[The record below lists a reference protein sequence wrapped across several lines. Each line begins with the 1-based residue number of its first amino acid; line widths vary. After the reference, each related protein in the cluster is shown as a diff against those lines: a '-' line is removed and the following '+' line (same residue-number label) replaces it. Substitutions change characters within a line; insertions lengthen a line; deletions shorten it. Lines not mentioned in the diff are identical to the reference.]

1 MILNMECLWTGQWC
15 AWMENKGIVIA
26 ANNENGLNAVRV
38 IKRELCIPIEA
49 LIVHPE
55 SKSRLRDEIVLESM
69 LPRERVISWSKNAL
83 GNILS
88 TLRDISSRW
97 SLLSVNFGYIIPKQ
111 LLDLFAFSVNLHTG
125 YLPWNRGSHP
135 NVWPFIDGSPAG
147 VALHLMTPEL
157 DAGPIIERSR
167 IEIEECDT
175 AKTLYKKLEEESI
188 RVLKRSLLPFLE
200 GEIHPFYPNEEG
212 SFHSHKEFLE
222 LFEIDMDRR
231 VSARDFIG
239 LMKALSYPPYKNAY
253 YVTAKGEKVFLDISV
268 SKEEEN

>member
-1 MILNMECLWTGQWC
+1 
-15 AWMENKGIVIA
+15 MENKGIVIA

-38 IKRELCIPIEA
+38 IRNELSIPIEA

-55 SKSRLRDEIVLESM
+55 TKSRLRNEIVAESM
-69 LPRERVISWSKNAL
+69 LPTERVLTWSKSAL
-83 GNILS
+83 GYIVS
-88 TLRDISSRW
+88 TLREITSCR

-111 LLDLFAFSVNLHTG
+111 LLDLFAFCLNLHTG

-157 DAGPIIERSR
+157 DAGPIIERSS

-175 AKTLYKKLEEESI
+175 AKTLYGKLEKESI
-188 RVLKRSLLPFLE
+188 VVLKRSLLPFLE
-200 GEIHPFYPNEEG
+200 GKIQPFFPNEEG
-212 SFHSHKEFLE
+212 SYHSHKEFLE
-222 LFEIDMDRR
+222 LFEIDMNKRM
-231 VSARDFIG
+231 SAREFIG

-253 YVTAKGEKVFLDISV
+253 YVSNKGEKIFLEVVV
-268 SKEEEN
+268 SKEEGN